1 MGKHGVNHVPPS
13 QYSKL
18 RKKFPLMSSHEIRAK
33 WARIQKATKGADFK
47 LKNQL
52 IKSKPKFVTPN
63 TYPELTKVMPL
74 YILPSQDYQNPVPS
88 TSTWPLARV
97 PQKLKIIKN

>member
-88 TSTWPLARV
+88 TSTWPLDTV